1 MSKFTKAL
9 EKLEKEKEKLNRA
22 AHTYSDEIPETVP
35 HWESGILALR
45 NATPDR
51 RVVGY
56 HFPNSLITEQY
67 RMLRTNLTTQFVNSP
82 AKVILVS
89 SSVRGE
95 GKTVTS
101 ANLAYSLAELND
113 KKVALVDA
121 DLRRG
126 KVGEYLGLGKDR
138 VGLSELLSKD
148 LSIKEVMVKN
158 SLPNLFIIPRGAVPK
173 NPSELVGSNKLGIL
187 IAELRNHFDYIVVD
201 SPPIMSVADPSMLAR
216 EVDGLLMVVQS
227 RGTPRNV
234 VAQANL
240 LFRQAGVKI
249 LGYVL
254 TNVEYQSADYRNYY
268 YQYYT
273 SDRESPFKSRV
284 GLFFKKM
291 RYQVDKVENDLNHWW
306 DKRISKKSKKK
317 SDNSARTGTPT
328 ETSKETQK
336 EQCADY
342 L

>member
-9 EKLEKEKEKLNRA
+9 EKLQQEKEKANKILTARS
-22 AHTYSDEIPETVP
+22 YSDEVPESTP
-35 HWESGILALR
+35 HWETGILSLR

-51 RVVGY
+51 RVVSY

-67 RMLRTNLTTQFVNSP
+67 RMLRTNLTTQFVNFP
-82 AKVILVS
+82 AKVILIS

-95 GKTVTS
+95 GKTVT
-101 ANLAYSLAELND
+101 ATNLAYSLAELRD

-138 VGLSELLSKD
+138 LGLAELLSKD
-148 LSIKEVMVKN
+148 LSVKDVMVKN

-173 NPSELVGSNKLGIL
+173 NPSELVGSHKFSTLM
-187 IAELRNHFDYIVVD
+187 AELRNCFDYVIVD
-201 SPPIMSVADPSMLAR
+201 APPIMSVADPSMLAR

-273 SDRESPFKSRV
+273 SDQESPFKSRA
-284 GLFFKKM
+284 GLFFKKI
-291 RYQVDKVENDLNHWW
+291 RYQVDKVESDLNRWW
-306 DKRISKKSKKK
+306 DKRMTKKTKKK
-317 SDNSARTGTPT
+317 TAKMGTPRAAT
-328 ETSKETQK
+328 KETKK